1 MYHFWFKAFCLLK
14 SVFHQFDDVYG
25 HDFLWVYPVWGF
37 LSFFNPYTCAS
48 PNLEKFQPC
57 FLQILFLQQSFS
69 FYGTPMTQIQTNR
82 CCELLFFCFLTSF
95 LYIFQVG
102 EYLLMCF
109 MFTDSS
115 FLCHLCTAS
124 EAIHWTPYSVPNVP
138 SEFLHCFSAENF
150 HLSTHLWGPVPPHRA
165 Q

>member
-1 MYHFWFKAFCLLK
+1 MMFMGMIFSEFTLFG
-14 SVFHQFDDVYG
+14 VV
-25 HDFLWVYPVWGF
+25 WVYPVWGF
-37 LSFFNPYTCAS
+37 LNFLNPYICAS

-57 FLQILFLQQSFS
+57 FLQLLFLQQSFS
-69 FYGTPMTQIQTNR
+69 FHGTPMTQIQAFGHWPTGAAR
-82 CCELLFFCFLTSF
+82 PCFFCCCCLTFS
-95 LYIFQVG
+95 LYILQVRQ
-102 EYLLMCF
+102 YLLMYF

-124 EAIHWTPYSVPNVP
+124 KAIHWTPYYSVPNVP